1 MKALPSYPNP
11 ALGEWSLPPGVPGP
25 NPWYRFWRVT
35 FQLLAV
41 ALWRLE
47 VFNRHHEPTT
57 GSALYLCNHQ
67 SFLDPPLMSLALKRT
82 MNFMARDSLFHP
94 PVFRQMI
101 RSLNAFPVRR
111 GHADTGAI
119 KEGLRRLKR
128 GEQLV
133 VFPEGTRTTDG
144 RIGPFLPG
152 VTVLARRAAEW
163 VVPTVIEGAFE
174 LFPRT
179 RLLPSLGPRI
189 CVAYCRPFSKADVDR
204 LGADGLLAAVR
215 ERMIAMQAQLRQRMG
230 RPPLRYDEPTDHR

>member
-1 MKALPSYPNP
+1 
-11 ALGEWSLPPGVPGP
+11 
-25 NPWYRFWRVT
+25 
-35 FQLLAV
+35 
-41 ALWRLE
+41 
-47 VFNRHHEPTT
+47 
-57 GSALYLCNHQ
+57 
-67 SFLDPPLMSLALKRT
+67 
-82 MNFMARDSLFHP
+82 P

-101 RSLNAFPVRR
+101 LSLNAFPVRR
-111 GHADTGAI
+111 GTADTAAI

-179 RLLPSLGPRI
+179 RLLPALGPRI
-189 CVAYCRPFSKADVDR
+189 AVAYCRPFPKREIDR
-204 LGADGLLAAVR
+204 LGPEGLLPAVR
-215 ERMIAMQAQLRQRMG
+215 ERMIAMQADLRRRMG
-230 RPPLRYDEPTDHR
+230 RGPLRYDDSTDDG

>member
-11 ALGEWSLPPGVPGP
+11 GLREWSLPPGVPGP

-35 FQLLAV
+35 LQLLAV
-41 ALWRLE
+41 VFWRVE
-47 VFNRHHEPTT
+47 VFNRHYEPTT

-67 SFLDPPLMSLALKRT
+67 SFLDPPLMSLALRRT
-82 MNFMARDSLFHP
+82 MNFMARDTLFHP

-101 RSLNAFPVRR
+101 LSLNAFPVRR
-111 GHADTGAI
+111 GTADTGAI

-152 VTVLARRAAEW
+152 VTVLARRAADW

-179 RLLPSLGPRI
+179 RLLPALGPRI
-189 CVAYCRPFSKADVDR
+189 AVAYCRPFRRRDIDR
-204 LGADGLLAAVR
+204 LGPEGLLPAVR
-215 ERMIAMQAQLRQRMG
+215 KRMIAMQADLRRRMG
-230 RPPLRYDEPTDHR
+230 RGPLRYDEAPDDG